1 MYHFISTSFLL
12 NIFYVL
18 FWKRILKVSF
28 GILVL
33 WIMFLVHPSLEIPM
47 FWTMLILWGFAGDC
61 PAAFYMK
68 PRPGRVLSLSLA
80 RWNNQLLPNRLGP
93 SQSAHL
99 LVPSFLARWSVHF
112 TKAHTVYTHFL
123 APQSNWLSLNVVGSC
138 GAILRFFDCLF
149 NVSYLLYDRDERE
162 YPGGQRQ
169 VLRTAQAPL
178 WSIVQWP

>member
-1 MYHFISTSFLL
+1 MKQSAPA
-12 NIFYVL
+12 
-18 FWKRILKVSF
+18 K
-28 GILVL
+28 
-33 WIMFLVHPSLEIPM
+33 SLGSEPE
-47 FWTMLILWGFAGDC
+47 C
-61 PAAFYMK
+61 PP
-68 PRPGRVLSLSLA
+68 PRPFVL
-80 RWNNQLLPNRLGP
+80 GT
-93 SQSAHL
+93 
-99 LVPSFLARWSVHF
+99 LVSSVQF